1 MDDDELL
8 RSALRVVLVDIR
20 EGTACRETTPR
31 CRKNA
36 LARPWRAAML
46 GFAVGASDMGHH
58 GSVPEGHVVRE

>member
-36 LARPWRAAML
+36 LARP
-46 GFAVGASDMGHH
+46 
-58 GSVPEGHVVRE
+58 